1 MEKMIERYIYAVTRR
16 LPEAM
21 KEEVKEELNGNIY
34 DMLPENPTDEDI
46 DKVLHELGHPRE
58 LARNYRGHDRYVVSP
73 LFHDEYIQVLKIVA
87 IIFMAISLVFGTFDA
102 IINVEAPTFIGG
114 FAEVFAKVISNAVG
128 SFVNAFAWTT
138 FIFWMIELAIRNKKL
153 PEWKVKDLPEL
164 PNPKT
169 TKISRVETLIGLV
182 LGTAFS
188 AVFIIFLIRYI
199 DLIGIYENNVMVAQI
214 FNPAVT
220 DQFIIYFI
228 ISAVIGFVVSL
239 MKLQFGE
246 WRISLAI
253 LYTAQEL
260 MSTILFLIF
269 IRMDNLILNEAFVKV
284 GSYVDQTSAQ
294 ISAHFDK
301 GVTGLTVF
309 IIIVVVIDLIST
321 WVKTLRQK
329 KA

>member
-1 MEKMIERYIYAVTRR
+1 M
-16 LPEAM
+16 
-21 KEEVKEELNGNIY
+21 
-34 DMLPENPTDEDI
+34 
-46 DKVLHELGHPRE
+46 
-58 LARNYRGHDRYVVSP
+58 
-73 LFHDEYIQVLKIVA
+73 
-87 IIFMAISLVFGTFDA
+87 
-102 IINVEAPTFIGG
+102 
-114 FAEVFAKVISNAVG
+114 
-128 SFVNAFAWTT
+128 
-138 FIFWMIELAIRNKKL
+138 
-153 PEWKVKDLPEL
+153 
-164 PNPKT
+164 
-169 TKISRVETLIGLV
+169 IGLV

-284 GSYVDQTSAQ
+284 GSYVDQTADQ
-294 ISAHFDK
+294 ISSHFDK

-309 IIIVVVIDLIST
+309 IIIVIVIVLIST

-329 KA
+329 QA